1 MQKRN
6 TLAFVAIA
14 AVATLSGC
22 AATDS
27 ATGYSRGQMQQAQSV
42 QLGTILSIQN
52 VKTTGDSNDLLTL
65 GGAAVGGIAGSNIG
79 QGKGAAVGAILGAL
93 AGGVGAN
100 AAQHGLGSKMA
111 LEITVKLDSGRMI
124 SIVQDPD
131 VPLAVNQRVRV
142 LSGRGAD
149 RVVPF

>member
-1 MQKRN
+1 MHKPT
-6 TLAFVAIA
+6 TLALVAL
-14 AVATLSGC
+14 TLVTLGGC

-27 ATGYSRGQMQQAQSV
+27 ATGYSRSQMQQAQSV

-52 VKTTGDSNDLLTL
+52 VKTKGDNNGLLTL

-79 QGKGAAVGAILGAL
+79 QGKGAAVGTILGAL
-93 AGGVGAN
+93 AGGFGAN
-100 AAQHGLGSKMA
+100 AAQEGLGSKTA

-142 LSGRGAD
+142 LSGRGTD